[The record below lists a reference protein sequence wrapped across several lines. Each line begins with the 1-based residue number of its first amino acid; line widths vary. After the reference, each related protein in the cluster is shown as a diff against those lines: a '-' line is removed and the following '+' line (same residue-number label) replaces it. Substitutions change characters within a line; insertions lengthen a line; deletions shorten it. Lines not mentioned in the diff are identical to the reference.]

1 MQTKNKL
8 LNKYSAKK
16 KNHLKS
22 IFTANE
28 LRSSSCTLT
37 QSKFFDLPI
46 IKNENFDNY
55 KCIYNSQMKTKSTW
69 KENKIHK

>member
-1 MQTKNKL
+1 MQAKNKL
-8 LNKYSAKK
+8 LKKYSAK